1 MTDVSLAHTLDRAI
15 LICAER
21 ELVFS
26 FFTDTARWAAWWG
39 AGSSIDARRGGR
51 VLIRYPGGVEVSG
64 EVVDI
69 AAPDRIVF
77 TYGYVS
83 GTPFASGGSLVTIS
97 LESKAAG
104 TLVRLSHAFAE
115 ASVRDHHVQGW
126 RYQLSLFANAVA
138 NDAFAHVDTVIDQ
151 WFAAWSE
158 PDATVRND
166 AVHRMAAPGISMRD
180 QFSAIEG
187 LSDLVEHLAAVHHF
201 MPGMRITRDGAVRQ
215 CQGMALAD
223 WIARSVEGQERGRG
237 TNVFT
242 LTPDGRIDGVTGF
255 WNTR

>member
-1 MTDVSLAHTLDRAI
+1 MTDVSLAHSLDRAI
-15 LICAER
+15 LIRAER
-21 ELVFS
+21 DLVFS
-26 FFTDTARWAAWWG
+26 FFTDTVRWAAWWG

-51 VLIRYPGGVEVSG
+51 VLIRYPGGVEVAG

-69 AAPDRIVF
+69 AAPDHIVF

-83 GTPFASGGSLVTIS
+83 GAPIPPGSSLVTIN
-97 LESKAAG
+97 LEPQPAG

-115 ASVRDHHVQGW
+115 PAVRDEHVQGW

-138 NDAFAHVDTVIDQ
+138 NEAFSDAATVVDQ

-158 PDATVRND
+158 PDAAVRND
-166 AVHRMAAPGISMRD
+166 TVHRITAPGVSMRD
-180 QFSAIEG
+180 RFSAIDG
-187 LSDLVEHLAAVHHF
+187 LPDLIEHLAAVHRF
-201 MPGMRITRDGAVRQ
+201 MPGMTLTRDGAIRQ

-223 WIARSVEGQERGRG
+223 WIARSSEGQERGRG

-242 LTPDGRIDGVTGF
+242 LTPDRRIDGVTGF
-255 WNTR
+255 WGK

>member
-1 MTDVSLAHTLDRAI
+1 MTDVSLVHSLDRAI
-15 LICAER
+15 LIRAER
-21 ELVFS
+21 DLVFS

-39 AGSSIDARRGGR
+39 TGSSIDARRGGR
-51 VLIRYPGGVEVSG
+51 VLIRYPGGVEVTG
-64 EVVDI
+64 EVMEI

-83 GTPFASGGSLVTIS
+83 GAPIPPGGSMVTIS
-97 LESKAAG
+97 LEPQPAG

-115 ASVRDHHVQGW
+115 PAVRDQHVQGW

-138 NDAFAHVDTVIDQ
+138 NEAFSEAAALVDQ

-158 PDATVRND
+158 PDATVRGA
-166 AVHRMAAPGISMRD
+166 AVRRSVAPTVTMRD

-187 LSDLVEHLAAVHHF
+187 VPDLLEHLSGVHRF
-201 MPGMRITRDGAVRQ
+201 MPGMRMTREGAIRQ
-215 CQGMALAD
+215 CQGMVLAD
-223 WIARSVEGQERGRG
+223 WIAKNTDGQERGRG
-237 TNVFT
+237 TNAFT

-255 WNTR
+255 WGR

>member
-15 LICAER
+15 LIRAER

-39 AGSSIDARRGGR
+39 AGSSIDARPGGR
-51 VLIRYPGGVEVSG
+51 VFIRYPGGTEVSG
-64 EVVDI
+64 EVVDL
-69 AAPDRIVF
+69 APPDRIVF

-83 GTPFASGGSLVTIS
+83 GAPIAPGGSLVTIS
-97 LESKAAG
+97 LESQPAG
-104 TLVRLSHAFAE
+104 TLVRLSHALAE

-138 NDAFAHVDTVIDQ
+138 NDAFAHVDAVIDQ
-151 WFAAWSE
+151 WFTAWSE
-158 PDATVRND
+158 PEATLRDATV
-166 AVHRMAAPGISMRD
+166 HRIVAPGISMRD
-180 QFSAIEG
+180 QFSAIDG
-187 LSDLVEHLAAVHHF
+187 LPDLMAHLAAVHQF
-201 MPGMRITRDGAVRQ
+201 MPGMRITRDGTVRQ
-215 CQGMALAD
+215 CQGMVLAD

-255 WNTR
+255 WNAR

>member
-1 MTDVSLAHTLDRAI
+1 MTDVSLAHSLDRAI
-15 LICAER
+15 LIRAER
-21 ELVFS
+21 DLVFS
-26 FFTDTARWAAWWG
+26 FFTDTVRWAAWWG
-39 AGSSIDARRGGR
+39 AGSAIDARRGGR
-51 VLIRYPGGVEVSG
+51 VLIRYPGGVEVLG

-83 GTPFASGGSLVTIS
+83 GAPIPPGSSLVTIS
-97 LESKAAG
+97 LEPQPAG

-115 ASVRDHHVQGW
+115 PAVRDQHVQGW

-138 NDAFAHVDTVIDQ
+138 NEAFSDAATLVDQ

-158 PDATVRND
+158 PDATVRD
-166 AVHRMAAPGISMRD
+166 AAVGRTVAPTIIMRD

-187 LSDLVEHLAAVHHF
+187 LPDLVEHLAAVHRF
-201 MPGMRITRDGAVRQ
+201 MPGMRITREGAIRQ

-223 WIARSVEGQERGRG
+223 WIARSANGQEQGRG

-242 LTPDGRIDGVTGF
+242 LTPDGRLDGVTGF
-255 WNTR
+255 WGR